1 MFIDDISNNQEK
13 FKVSFIN
20 EINDLQLPTFVI
32 YVTNSVLGSES
43 LTEEFESLPLP
54 CNCESLC
61 KETCA
66 CSAKV
71 NMYLDGK
78 LSESYNN
85 SIGPIVECSD
95 FCTCISTCP
104 NRVVQHGLQFSLDV
118 FLTERT
124 GFGVR
129 SKEFIPKYS
138 FVCEYAGEI
147 IDEHEAELRLKK
159 QSSGESNYIYVI
171 KEHISNNKC
180 IKTIIDP
187 TFVGNV
193 GRYLNHSCSP
203 NLFSVPVRV
212 GSMIPKV
219 CFFAKENILPLV
231 ELTYNYGEKCTAD
244 GNSSKCARKCQCQSL
259 NCCGYLPFVDENWI
273 T

>member
-1 MFIDDISNNQEK
+1 MHIWNTNLIFILFQ
-13 FKVSFIN
+13 
-20 EINDLQLPTFVI
+20 
-32 YVTNSVLGSES
+32 YVTSSVLGSES

-61 KETCA
+61 NETCS

-71 NMYLDGK
+71 NMYLDGR
-78 LSESYNN
+78 LSENFNN

-104 NRVVQHGLQFSLDV
+104 NRVVQHGLQFSLEV
-118 FLTERT
+118 FLTGRT

-129 SKEFIPKYS
+129 SKECIPKYS

-147 IDEHEAELRLKK
+147 IDEHEAEHRLKK

-171 KEHISNNKC
+171 KEHISSNKC

-187 TFVGNV
+187 TFLGNV

-212 GSMIPKV
+212 SSMIPKV
-219 CFFAKENILPLV
+219 CFFAKEDILPLV
-231 ELTYNYGEKCTAD
+231 ELTYNYGEECAAD

-259 NCCGYLPFVDENWI
+259 NCCGYLPFIDENWI